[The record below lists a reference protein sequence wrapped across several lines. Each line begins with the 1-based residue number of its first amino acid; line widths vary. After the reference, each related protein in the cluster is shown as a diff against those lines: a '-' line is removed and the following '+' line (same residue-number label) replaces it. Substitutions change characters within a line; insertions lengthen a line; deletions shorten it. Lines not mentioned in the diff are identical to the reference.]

1 MIKENPDAINK
12 EKYRIN
18 LEKLYEYYE
27 ELIALEDWTPQA
39 FKAALYPDKRMF
51 EFGSKVKNK
60 KLYHKRLKE
69 HRRAGRKYQ
78 LTHPHDNYM
87 NWEIE
92 DFMEKYPKYKPIFVE
107 IKEDNNNEEQI
118 AFKLTTIPYIEGKDL
133 SSIYGRKDTNVT
145 FADIVKANIGD
156 KFCSPLPDQ
165 KYHYTEEAEIIWK
178 DNNIALIREIKT
190 KIKPEGILEDTNLFH
205 VELFMD
211 NEKPNTINKEKYK
224 VDFEKLCEYYEE
236 LIELEDWT
244 PQVFKAAL
252 YPDKHVFKFGSKDEN
267 SKLYYQ
273 RLMKNQADYSKN
285 KNYWNYINWEIKGF
299 VEKYPRY
306 KPIFVEI
313 KEDKDNKQPKNIKL
327 TTITYTGDENSLKMC
342 WRKDSKITFI
352 DIVKAKIGDKFHS
365 PHHNYN
371 YSYDEEAELIW
382 KDWKTATFKIKST
395 ERKPDGV
402 TEYVQHFVFKFPK
415 LYSFFHILILALDSI
430 YTKIKSNN

>member
-1 MIKENPDAINK
+1 MIKENPDAIKK

-27 ELIALEDWTPQA
+27 ELIALEDWVPHE
-39 FKAALYPDKRMF
+39 FKVALYPDKRMF

-78 LTHPHDNYM
+78 LAHPHDNYM

-92 DFMEKYPKYKPIFVE
+92 DFMEKYPK
-107 IKEDNNNEEQI
+107 
-118 AFKLTTIPYIEGKDL
+118 
-133 SSIYGRKDTNVT
+133 
-145 FADIVKANIGD
+145 
-156 KFCSPLPDQ
+156 
-165 KYHYTEEAEIIWK
+165 
-178 DNNIALIREIKT
+178 
-190 KIKPEGILEDTNLFH
+190 
-205 VELFMD
+205 
-211 NEKPNTINKEKYK
+211 
-224 VDFEKLCEYYEE
+224 
-236 LIELEDWT
+236 
-244 PQVFKAAL
+244 
-252 YPDKHVFKFGSKDEN
+252 
-267 SKLYYQ
+267 
-273 RLMKNQADYSKN
+273 
-285 KNYWNYINWEIKGF
+285 
-299 VEKYPRY
+299 Y

-352 DIVKAKIGDKFHS
+352 DIVKAKIGEKFHS

-395 ERKPDGV
+395 ERKPDGA